1 MISFIQA
8 NLNIIIFI
16 FLLLLTIDSFILLN
30 KYRKYI
36 ESFPNLIISYD
47 IFKSYFINAPN
58 YYENNLIIVYLT
70 LKNLSTTSLDI
81 VEIKL
86 IDESNSYSAIIPE
99 VRDKCYKN
107 EILLINDDEADPK
120 TININILSENILTN
134 KNISSHND
142 QKGYAVFE
150 NLQQIVS
157 PKNYKLVIEVSGKTK
172 KAFEKDITINPIDT
186 EFHAINEK

>member
-8 NLNIIIFI
+8 NLNILIFI
-16 FLLLLTIDSFILLN
+16 FLLLLTIDSFLLLN

-36 ESFPNLIISYD
+36 ESLPNLIISYD

-120 TININILSENILTN
+120 TININILSENILMN

-142 QKGYAVFE
+142 QKGYVVFE
-150 NLQQIVS
+150 NLPEIVS
-157 PKNYKLVIEVSGKTK
+157 AKNYKLVIEVSGKTK

>member
-36 ESFPNLIISYD
+36 ESLPNLIISYD

-120 TININILSENILTN
+120 TININILSENILMN

-142 QKGYAVFE
+142 QKGYAAFE

>member
-8 NLNIIIFI
+8 NLNIVIFI

-36 ESFPNLIISYD
+36 ESLPNLIISYD
-47 IFKSYFINAPN
+47 IFKNYFINAPN

-157 PKNYKLVIEVSGKTK
+157 PQNYKLVIEVSGKTK
-172 KAFEKDITINPIDT
+172 KTFEKDITINPIDT

>member
-1 MISFIQA
+1 
-8 NLNIIIFI
+8 
-16 FLLLLTIDSFILLN
+16 
-30 KYRKYI
+30 
-36 ESFPNLIISYD
+36 
-47 IFKSYFINAPN
+47 
-58 YYENNLIIVYLT
+58 

-120 TININILSENILTN
+120 TININILSENILMN

>member
-36 ESFPNLIISYD
+36 ESLPNLIISYD

-120 TININILSENILTN
+120 TININILSENILMN

-157 PKNYKLVIEVSGKTK
+157 PKNYKLIIEVSGKTK

>member
-36 ESFPNLIISYD
+36 ESLPNLIISYD
-47 IFKSYFINAPN
+47 IFKSYFINIPN
-58 YYENNLIIVYLT
+58 YYENNFIIVYLT
-70 LKNLSTTSLDI
+70 LKNLSTTALDI

-134 KNISSHND
+134 KNISSHNY

>member
-1 MISFIQA
+1 MISFIQS
-8 NLNIIIFI
+8 NLNILIFI
-16 FLLLLTIDSFILLN
+16 FLLLLTIDSFLLFN

-36 ESFPNLIISYD
+36 ESLPNLMISYD
-47 IFKSYFINAPN
+47 IFKSYFINISN
-58 YYENNLIIVYLT
+58 YYENTFIIVYLT
-70 LKNLSTTSLDI
+70 LTNLSTTALDI
-81 VEIKL
+81 IEIKL

-107 EILLINDDEADPK
+107 EILLINDDEAAPK
-120 TININILSENILTN
+120 TININFLSENILIN

-150 NLQQIVS
+150 NLHEIVS

-186 EFHAINEK
+186 EFHAINKK